1 MKYLEMSLEELK
13 KEKEIV
19 EAEYR
24 ELKGKGMSLDLSR
37 GKPGKKQIDMMTDM
51 LTCLSDADVYQVII
65 MILLLFVLLF

>member
-1 MKYLEMSLEELK
+1 MMFLEEKRMKYLEMSLEELK

-37 GKPGKKQIDMMTDM
+37 GKPGKKPHYPHS
-51 LTCLSDADVYQVII
+51 LPWY
-65 MILLLFVLLF
+65 